1 MNISV
6 QILRS
11 FRVNYDGIT
20 SREVVA
26 GTVDTVPEESA
37 YGLADEGFIAFI
49 GGGVV
54 DVGGESA
61 PVVKRRPGRPPNKD
75 RAQ

>member
-11 FRVNYDGIT
+11 FRVSDDGIT

-26 GTVDTVPEESA
+26 GTVDTIPEESA

-49 GGGVV
+49 GGAVAG
-54 DVGGESA
+54 DGTDDA